1 MHFLRVLILDLHKL
15 PLLFVF
21 PEVLQMGEVTA
32 DTRTA
37 QEEWDTKRAKT
48 RPKHS
53 LLHSL
58 KYNEIMNM
66 EHLEN
71 DNYQLQYNNVG

>member
-1 MHFLRVLILDLHKL
+1 
-15 PLLFVF
+15 
-21 PEVLQMGEVTA
+21 MGEVTA

-37 QEEWDTKRAKT
+37 QEEWDTERAKT

-58 KYNEIMNM
+58 EYNEIMNM

-71 DNYQLQYNNVG
+71 DNYQLQYNNVV